1 MLGKQAAVPAAVAG
15 RRRLIER
22 FQDALF
28 SGAGVFTALCSRA
41 RIIVKGRDSIPGKSP
56 QPLANPRRSGLH
68 LEGDLLTVHSAGSQK
83 NHSSPFGPYAV
94 RSWNFASN
102 AKASLSPQSKGGSP
116 EQVGSYHLLLAL
128 LRYHLQENTR
138 VISK

>member
-28 SGAGVFTALCSRA
+28 SGAGVFTALCYRA

-56 QPLANPRRSGLH
+56 QPLAHPRSSGLH

-83 NHSSPFGPYAV
+83 NHSRPLDHTLFALGTSHPTQKRLFLLSRKQDLRSRSAHITRFYRYYAIIC
-94 RSWNFASN
+94 
-102 AKASLSPQSKGGSP
+102 KEILG
-116 EQVGSYHLLLAL
+116 
-128 LRYHLQENTR
+128 
-138 VISK
+138 